1 MADEPSL
8 ATRTAELLGAV
19 AAALAEGLLTS
30 ACLAATAPGARRAS
44 LAASREA
51 EDLALIL
58 KTRALL
64 ISGELGLD

>member
-19 AAALAEGLLTS
+19 AAALADDLLTS
-30 ACLAATAPGARRAS
+30 ACAAATAPGARRAS
-44 LAASREA
+44 FAASRRA
-51 EDLALIL
+51 DHLALIF